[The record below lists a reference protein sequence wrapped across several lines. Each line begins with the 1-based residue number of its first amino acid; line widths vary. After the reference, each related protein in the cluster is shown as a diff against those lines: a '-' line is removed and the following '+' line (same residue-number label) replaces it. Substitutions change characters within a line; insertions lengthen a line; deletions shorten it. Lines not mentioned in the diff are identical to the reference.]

1 MRELTRM
8 DTKSVIVIRS
18 LDLVFSTLGL
28 IVGLPLFLIL
38 ALIGLLDTGSPLFRQ
53 QRVGRFQEP
62 FTLVKFRTMRPDT
75 ASVASHLA
83 DASAITPFGSFLRRT
98 KLDELP
104 QIWNV
109 LKGDMSLVGP
119 RPCLFNQ
126 EELIAEREARGL
138 YQARPGIT
146 GLAQV
151 NGIDM
156 STPRLLAETDAKML
170 AELTLGKY
178 FRYIC
183 MTVLG
188 KGTGDRVKHGPA

>member
-1 MRELTRM
+1 VGWFDTR
-8 DTKSVIVIRS
+8 
-18 LDLVFSTLGL
+18 
-28 IVGLPLFLIL
+28 
-38 ALIGLLDTGSPLFRQ
+38 SPLFRQ
-53 QRVGRFQEP
+53 ERVGRHQKP
-62 FTLVKFRTMRPDT
+62 FTLVKFRTMEKDT

-83 DASAITPFGSFLRRT
+83 SASAITPFGRFLRRT

-104 QIWNV
+104 QLWNV

-126 EELIAEREARGL
+126 EELIAEREARGV

-170 AELTLGKY
+170 AELTLGSY
-178 FRYIC
+178 FRP
-183 MTVLG
+183 
-188 KGTGDRVKHGPA
+188 PAPHKAHPPR